1 MRHVILRIICTFIFV
16 LCSSLVVAQDWRVK
30 GTQVPDIE
38 VYDLNGNAVR
48 LSSLW
53 AGKPVL
59 LVTGS
64 LSCPDAR
71 ETLPDTAAL
80 LDEYKERL
88 NVAVLYVID
97 AHPKG
102 DPSPSSSDENV
113 TAENIKQ
120 GILIRQPRNQ
130 DERISRAAELQ
141 ELLGSSARIMVDN
154 MENIGWESIGN
165 RPNSATLISKSGI
178 VLAQQ
183 KWFDSETIGRVID
196 LHSSR

>member
-1 MRHVILRIICTFIFV
+1 MILRIICTFIFV
-16 LCSSLVVAQDWRVK
+16 LCSSLVVAQDWRVI

-38 VYDLNGNAVR
+38 VYDLSGNTVR

-53 AGKPVL
+53 ADKPVL

-80 LDEYKERL
+80 LDDYQDRL
-88 NVAVLYVID
+88 NVAVLYVIE

-102 DPSPSSSDENV
+102 DPSPYSGEEYV
-113 TAENIKQ
+113 TTENIEQ

-141 ELLGSSARIMVDN
+141 ELLGSSARIVVDN

-165 RPNSATLISKSGI
+165 LPNSATLISESGI
-178 VLAQQ
+178 VLEQQ
-183 KWFDSETIGRVID
+183 KWFDNEDIRHLIEPH
-196 LHSSR
+196 LSR

>member
-1 MRHVILRIICTFIFV
+1 MTT
-16 LCSSLVVAQDWRVK
+16 D
-30 GTQVPDIE
+30 
-38 VYDLNGNAVR
+38 
-48 LSSLW
+48 
-53 AGKPVL
+53 
-59 LVTGS
+59 
-64 LSCPDAR
+64 
-71 ETLPDTAAL
+71 
-80 LDEYKERL
+80 
-88 NVAVLYVID
+88 
-97 AHPKG
+97 
-102 DPSPSSSDENV
+102 
-113 TAENIKQ
+113 NIKQ

-141 ELLGSSARIMVDN
+141 ELLGSSAPIMVDN

>member
-1 MRHVILRIICTFIFV
+1 MRHMILRIICTFIFV

-38 VYDLNGNAVR
+38 VYELSGNTVR

-53 AGKPVL
+53 ADKPVL

-102 DPSPSSSDENV
+102 DPSPYSGEEYV
-113 TAENIKQ
+113 TTENIEQ

-141 ELLGSSARIMVDN
+141 ELLGSSARMMVDN

-178 VLAQQ
+178 VLEQQ
-183 KWFDSETIGRVID
+183 KWFDNEDIRHLVEPH
-196 LHSSR
+196 LSR